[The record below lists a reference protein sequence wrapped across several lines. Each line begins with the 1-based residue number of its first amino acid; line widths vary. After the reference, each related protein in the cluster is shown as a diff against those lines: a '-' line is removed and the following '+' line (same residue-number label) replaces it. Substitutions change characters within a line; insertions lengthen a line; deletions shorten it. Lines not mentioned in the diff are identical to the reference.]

1 MGYAPAQYTVA
12 MYYGRGQGTAKDDK
26 EAFNYLLKS
35 AKQDFDM
42 AYGALANCYYWG
54 KVRQLTIPK
63 PAIGVKR
70 VLRKTI
76 PQPAT
81 SWVVTTIKA
90 MPIRLTMSKR

>member
-35 AKQDFDM
+35 AKQDCYM

-54 KVRQLTIPK
+54 KGTAVNYPEARYWGEK
-63 PAIGVKR
+63 GVE
-70 VLRKTI
+70 
-76 PQPAT
+76 
-81 SWVVTTIKA
+81 
-90 MPIRLTMSKR
+90 